1 MTKTDTK
8 KHLKLSK
15 NKVFLG
21 VAGTIAEATH
31 MSYALT
37 RLLMLVFIACTGI
50 IPGLIIYLIAYSIIK
65 SESK

>member
-8 KHLKLSK
+8 NHLKLSK

-21 VAGTIAEATH
+21 VAGTIAESMH

-37 RLLMLVFIACTGI
+37 RMLMLILIVCTGI